1 VRPMALRNDKRVL
14 CLDGRTLEVS
24 DILLAS
30 GLEQGGLFV
39 VRSSGGDISV
49 NMALADVLLA
59 KEAAIIVNDYCVA
72 VCANYLFIA
81 SIKTFV
87 PKGALV
93 AWNIRAA
100 GPDSCIQFIETR
112 DSGAPRL
119 QEQPCAG
126 PFRDARTEDLIQLK
140 KKFFDGRLRTFEAP
154 PESVA
159 VRRILKRKFDVTGK
173 YPDDAYW
180 TWNPR
185 YHASS
190 MRAKVLYEAYPQ
202 SQDEVDA
209 IVARVGMRNS
219 VIYDP

>member
-1 VRPMALRNDKRVL
+1 MRPMALRNDKRVL
-14 CLDGRTLEVS
+14 CLDGRIRELS

-30 GLEQGGLFV
+30 GLEQGGLVV
-39 VRSSGGDISV
+39 VRSTGGDISV
-49 NMALADVLLA
+49 NIALADILLA
-59 KEAAIIVNDYCVA
+59 RDATVIVNDYCIA

-81 SIKTFV
+81 SVKTFV
-87 PKGALV
+87 PRDALV
-93 AWNIRAA
+93 AWNIRAT

-119 QEQPCAG
+119 QEQACAG
-126 PFRDARTEDLIQLK
+126 PFRDARTEGLFQLK
-140 KKFFDGRLRTFEAP
+140 KRFFYGRLRAFEVP

-159 VRRILKRKFDVTGK
+159 IRRILKRKFDATGK

-202 SQDEVDA
+202 SQEEVDA
-209 IVARVGMRNS
+209 IVARLLLPNS